1 MQTEQEAMRAVI
13 QASAV
18 GGVLDKTSGQPF
30 LVVNPKY
37 HNGSRASFIVL
48 PDAFYEDVLLRE
60 MHIEP
65 GAVRA
70 DAGGR
75 MCTVTSQQLVLTVTT
90 DRYMVHVLLGPE
102 NWKASRDP
110 EPMTLCKL
118 FEEAQSEGWA
128 VSPDTH
134 QTFFDR
140 LAKEHA
146 LLPQWK
152 FSVQIPN
159 LMRSPGGAS

>member
-1 MQTEQEAMRAVI
+1 MQSEQEAMRAVI
-13 QASAV
+13 QASAA

-37 HNGSRASFIVL
+37 HNGSRGSFIVL
-48 PDAFYEDVLLRE
+48 PDGFYEDVLLRE
-60 MHIEP
+60 MHIEA
-65 GAVRA
+65 GAVRP

-75 MCTVTSQQLVLTVTT
+75 MCTVTHQQLILTVTT
-90 DRYMVHVLLGPE
+90 DRFMVHVLLGPE
-102 NWKASRDP
+102 NWKSSSEP
-110 EPMTLCKL
+110 EPMSLRKL
-118 FEEAQSEGWA
+118 FEEAQSESWS
-128 VSPDTH
+128 VSPDVH

-146 LLPQWK
+146 LVTQWK
-152 FSVQIPN
+152 FSVQIPH